1 MNLERKGLQATLL
14 MPVAVPTIIAAAL
27 LIIGTVSNPEAAG
40 NLFSS
45 MLGWITQTFGWFYM
59 LAVAIFLIFILVV
72 GFSSW
77 GNIRLGSDH
86 AEPEYSFPAW
96 FAMLFS
102 AGYGIALL
110 FFGVAEP
117 VLHYSTPPA
126 GAAETVPAAKMTI
139 LFFSICLIALL
150 LI

>member
-14 MPVAVPTIIAAAL
+14 MPVAVPTIIVAAL

-72 GFSSW
+72 GFQ
-77 GNIRLGSDH
+77 
-86 AEPEYSFPAW
+86 
-96 FAMLFS
+96 
-102 AGYGIALL
+102 
-110 FFGVAEP
+110 
-117 VLHYSTPPA
+117 
-126 GAAETVPAAKMTI
+126 
-139 LFFSICLIALL
+139 
-150 LI
+150 